1 MYVEEAFFLHQVT
14 QAAARANVRIVTE
27 AGSLEH
33 VGLLE
38 IETKEH
44 GYGTVCGMNGHSADV
59 ACRQL
64 GYDYGAVSPHSCG
77 QYGGTSMC
85 GASGSFVA
93 LKDLR
98 CTGKEVSIDECEFDE
113 VDDGCLSH
121 SSDSVVY
128 CGLDGQ
134 SAFADGEFRLISP
147 SGAPALPQEA
157 GRLEMFL
164 VAANAWAPV
173 CVEGFSGGS
182 ATVACK
188 AMGFSGAAGFSA
200 CAKNQCGAVAPH
212 VGSLACSGSES
223 NVMQCSMA
231 TGDSVFC
238 APEESVVLTCAGS
251 GDPIGKPV
259 V

>member
-1 MYVEEAFFLHQVT
+1 MYVEEAFFLHQAT

-27 AGSLEH
+27 AGSLGH

-182 ATVACK
+182 ANRGLQSYGLQRGRWILSMRQESMRRK
-188 AMGFSGAAGFSA
+188 SRRI
-200 CAKNQCGAVAPH
+200 

-231 TGDSVFC
+231 TGDLGPSVRPKSLLF
-238 APEESVVLTCAGS
+238 
-251 GDPIGKPV
+251 
-259 V
+259 